1 MPVARI
7 IDGKKFLWDGSEIA
21 EAEEA
26 RRIAEQY
33 ASTGFESQV
42 VEEGGKIHVF
52 TRKVVTEV
60 KVEGVPPV

>member
-7 IDGKKFLWDGSEIA
+7 IDGKKFMWDGSEFA

-26 RRIAEQY
+26 RRIAENY
-33 ASTGFESQV
+33 ESTGFESQV
-42 VEEGGKIHVF
+42 VEEGGKFYVF
-52 TRKVVTEV
+52 TRKVVTEI